1 MVGEMLY
8 YCQQYNLELL
18 LMWKRIWVN
27 LTSTW
32 AVNVGG
38 ISTDTT
44 VEADMELPVVSL
56 GRSLREYDSTGL
68 MVKSIAK
75 WVLSVFPDQE
85 YYNKGDYII
94 REGEEG
100 NTFYVIANGKVICN
114 ILSSKKHF
122 PQWNTNIFKMSL
134 MCLSSMIIIDFLLP
148 RNF

>member
-1 MVGEMLY
+1 MKCYIIVNNIISN
-8 YCQQYNLELL
+8 CF
-18 LMWKRIWVN
+18 LMWKHVWVN

-75 WVLSVFPDQE
+75 WVLSVFPQE

-122 PQWNTNIFKMSL
+122 RQWNTNIFKMSL